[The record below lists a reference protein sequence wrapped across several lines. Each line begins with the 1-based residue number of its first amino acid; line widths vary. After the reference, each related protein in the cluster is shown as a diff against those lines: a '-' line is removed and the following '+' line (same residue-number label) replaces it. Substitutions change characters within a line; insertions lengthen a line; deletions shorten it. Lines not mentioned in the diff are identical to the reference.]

1 MAHLVG
7 GVILMA
13 LGLWGVIAWWETFGL
28 VMQAVVPLAMIVAGS
43 LSILS
48 SYYRMGH
55 ATADDEGPGE
65 ERDAT
70 R

>member
-1 MAHLVG
+1 
-7 GVILMA
+7 
-13 LGLWGVIAWWETFGL
+13 
-28 VMQAVVPLAMIVAGS
+28 MIVAGS

>member
-13 LGLWGVIAWWETFGL
+13 LGLWGIIVWWEIFGL
-28 VMQAVVPLAMIVAGS
+28 VMQAVVPLAMIALGS

-48 SYYRMGH
+48 SYYRMGS
-55 ATADDEGPGE
+55 TTSDDEEPGE
-65 ERDAT
+65 DRDAT